1 MIAVRI
7 GCYPILQMIC
17 WFMVFFGV
25 FFLAILNML
34 WWRRNNMIFQG
45 ENWTSQEVIDKTSNM
60 A

>member
-1 MIAVRI
+1 
-7 GCYPILQMIC
+7 
-17 WFMVFFGV
+17 MVFFGV